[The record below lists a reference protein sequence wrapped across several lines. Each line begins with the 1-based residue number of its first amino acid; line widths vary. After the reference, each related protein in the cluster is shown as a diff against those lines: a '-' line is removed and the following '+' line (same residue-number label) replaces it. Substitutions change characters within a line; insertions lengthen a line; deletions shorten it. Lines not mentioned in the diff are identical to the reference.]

1 MGPQQVWSCRFAAVG
16 PAGRRYRSIVPTA
29 AGECGQC
36 HVVSELLWFGKFTD
50 LSTLSTRHK
59 INVTNNATAAAV
71 LVSRPG
77 PQLDAQTSSQQPPP
91 PSFIAAPEL
100 RSPSFAT
107 AFPLQPDVVNVQ
119 HPATV
124 WNNTLAPVF
133 ASPTPHDA
141 DRPPGSPPHQHNSA
155 QRGDVITS
163 STFLFSSRSSA
174 PCCAAEAG
182 TPG

>member
-1 MGPQQVWSCRFAAVG
+1 
-16 PAGRRYRSIVPTA
+16 VPTA

-36 HVVSELLWFGKFTD
+36 HAVSVGKQLNSELLWFGKFTD
-50 LSTLSTRHK
+50 LSTSSTRHK
-59 INVTNNATAAAV
+59 INVTNNAAAAAV

-77 PQLDAQTSSQQPPP
+77 PQLDHQTSSQQPPP
-91 PSFIAAPEL
+91 PSFIAALEL
-100 RSPSFAT
+100 RSPSFAA

-124 WNNTLAPVF
+124 WNNMLAPVF
-133 ASPTPHDA
+133 ASPTTHDA

-155 QRGDVITS
+155 QRGDIVTS
-163 STFLFSSRSSA
+163 STFLFSSRSSP